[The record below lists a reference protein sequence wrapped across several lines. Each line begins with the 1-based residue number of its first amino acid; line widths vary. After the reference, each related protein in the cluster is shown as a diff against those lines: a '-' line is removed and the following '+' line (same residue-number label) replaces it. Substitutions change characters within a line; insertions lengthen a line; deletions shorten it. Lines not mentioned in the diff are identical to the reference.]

1 MTQSGRIE
9 NSLKALAAL
18 GWSCDVYNFKIP
30 QFSMHVDYDNKRL
43 AINCPKA
50 YHTAQMLDHVH
61 DITTVETESL
71 SEQKCVVRGAYV
83 YSFIGLEVFE
93 YTNPIDPEHP
103 AFANL
108 VLTGMPRSMYTGEF
122 MPEDVKYELTSD
134 IHTNAESDA
143 NVETGANRSVMHVE
157 VEGEVS
163 QEALAEVATAFAN
176 ATVGYT
182 SEKPTVPGTYQVRHI
197 ARADRPEDIGEEVN
211 VWSVNGTLYVD
222 LDPDGSCPVSSVH
235 DGLEWLLLREAEAE
249 ETEAE
254 DEQVSVCIRRSDST
268 IVTADDAPGNGG
280 AHHHYSVSTNPG
292 WGISTVMATLNFQN
306 GGVAEVGI
314 NGIQIEDLL
323 AISAHRLQ
331 CFQAGPFACI
341 QNQSA
346 LESINHALATLDAR
360 TAERKAR
367 NVEGKQVE

>member
-1 MTQSGRIE
+1 MSHSGQIE
-9 NSLKALAAL
+9 NSLTALAAL
-18 GWSCDVYNFKIP
+18 GWICDVHNYKIQ
-30 QFSMHVDYDNKRL
+30 QFSMHVDYNNKRL

-50 YHTAQMLDHVH
+50 FHTAQMLNHVH
-61 DITTVETESL
+61 DIATAETESL
-71 SEQKCVVRGAYV
+71 SKQKCVVRGSYV
-83 YSFIGLEVFE
+83 YSFVALEVFE

-103 AFANL
+103 AFVNL
-108 VLTGMPRSMYTGEF
+108 VLTGMPRNMYTGEF
-122 MPEDVKYELTSD
+122 MPEDIKVELTD
-134 IHTNAESDA
+134 DVHIKAEGDV
-143 NVETGANRSVMHVE
+143 NVETGADRSVMHVE
-157 VEGEVS
+157 VEGDVS
-163 QEALAEVATAFAN
+163 QEALAEVATAIAT

-182 SEKPTVPGTYQVRHI
+182 SEKPTVPGLYQVRHI
-197 ARADRPEDIGEEVN
+197 AQKGQPEYIGEEVN
-211 VWSVNGTLYVD
+211 VWSVDGTLYVD

-235 DGLEWLLLREAEAE
+235 DGLEWLLLREAES
-249 ETEAE
+249 E
-254 DEQVSVCIRRSDST
+254 DVQVSVCIRRSDST

-280 AHHHYSVSTNPG
+280 AHHHYTVSTNPG
-292 WGISTVMATLNFQN
+292 WGVSTVMTTLNFQN

-346 LESINHALATLDAR
+346 MESINHALSVLDAR
-360 TAERKAR
+360 TADRKAR